1 MAIQLGRAS
10 PLYRLRESL
19 VRREVCITFSLNVAW
34 VKLIRLIR
42 MYLNEA
48 CSRVLR
54 RIFGPKR
61 VELKWYRWK
70 MVIEEC
76 DL

>member
-1 MAIQLGRAS
+1 MDFDKTYQL
-10 PLYRLRESL
+10 
-19 VRREVCITFSLNVAW
+19 
-34 VKLIRLIR
+34 LIRCSAFVR
-42 MYLNEA
+42 YLRKNEA

-70 MVIEEC
+70 MVIEELD
-76 DL
+76 DLCSSPDIIHVMK

>member
-1 MAIQLGRAS
+1 MAIQWGRAS
-10 PLYRLRESL
+10 PLYRLCENL
-19 VRREVCITFSLNVAW
+19 VRREVFITFSLNVAW

-48 CSRVLR
+48 CSGVLR

-70 MVIEEC
+70 MVIEEF